1 MPFYARRSPP
11 YGEDEIA
18 PLDQFSYQLT
28 ITASRVY
35 RYDPII

>member
-1 MPFYARRSPP
+1 MSFYARRSP

-28 ITASRVY
+28 ITALRVY
-35 RYDPII
+35 RYGPII